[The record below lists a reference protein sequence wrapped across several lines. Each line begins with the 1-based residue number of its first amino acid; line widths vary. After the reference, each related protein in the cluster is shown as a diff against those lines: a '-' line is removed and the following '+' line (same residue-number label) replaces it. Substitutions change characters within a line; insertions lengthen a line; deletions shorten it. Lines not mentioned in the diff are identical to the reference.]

1 MRTPECHRQL
11 FHPVWGRSKKARSH
25 EESSS
30 SELNQPA
37 GRSWTSY
44 CAELWRTAFCCLD
57 RLAYGILSWWPKQ
70 MKTSNALPFPL
81 LKIVMRIKHECACKV
96 LHDTVVV
103 WAPQGNRTNRIHI
116 RMHTHIHIYVFVYIY
131 VCVHIHA
138 CVHMCVCVCVC
149 ACV

>member
-1 MRTPECHRQL
+1 
-11 FHPVWGRSKKARSH
+11 
-25 EESSS
+25 
-30 SELNQPA
+30 
-37 GRSWTSY
+37 
-44 CAELWRTAFCCLD
+44 
-57 RLAYGILSWWPKQ
+57 

-81 LKIVMRIKHECACKV
+81 LKIVVRIKHECACKV

-149 ACV
+149 VCVKNWLMQLQMEVKSQELQWVSWRSRAVGISSHLNLKAWEPGEPIV